1 MKPRIIYIHGNQ
13 VTHWSLS
20 WASWLKQ
27 ELEKNG
33 YATFFETFPDSII
46 ARSEYWLPFLK
57 DYAKASENDVLVGW
71 STGAVAALRYAQS
84 NKILGSILISPSYTD
99 LGDEMEKQS
108 GYFTT
113 PWDWQSIK
121 QNQRQTALFYG
132 DDDPYIPQ
140 KEFQFIAQQLES
152 KTVKIAG
159 GKHFIERQTFPE
171 LLGYLFEN
179 YS

>member
-13 VTHWSLS
+13 VSHWSLS
-20 WASWLKQ
+20 WSSWLKQ
-27 ELEKNG
+27 ELDERN
-33 YATFFETFPDSII
+33 YPSFFETFPDSII

-57 DYAKASENDVLVGW
+57 DYVKAGEKDVLVGW
-71 STGAVAALRYAQS
+71 STGAVAALRYAET
-84 NKILGSILISPSYTD
+84 NKILGSVLISPSHTD
-99 LGDEMEKQS
+99 LDDEAEKQS

-113 PWDWQSIK
+113 PWDWESIK
-121 QNQRQTALFYG
+121 GNQKQTALLYG

-140 KEFQFIAQQLES
+140 EEFQFIAGQLGS

-171 LLGYLFEN
+171 LLGYLFEL
-179 YS
+179 YP